1 MELGELQDLVNEI
14 ENLKKRSMEIR
25 HNDVLTVLIREKMK
39 NISCRSGVLTVY
51 VYLRNVAR
59 SL

>member
-1 MELGELQDLVNEI
+1 
-14 ENLKKRSMEIR
+14 MEIR